1 MFFEPNR
8 TKLVPNRIRVFFS
21 KTKPKL
27 KIPFHTSL
35 VLTSRPTAVHYRR
48 HTARLIRQRQ
58 HWLKWSTTSSTLW
71 TRDCCLMIM
80 GLIILFLV
88 SHFNYPPFAS
98 IAKGDVFVLLYVC
111 LFVCS
116 STISRQ
122 PAGRF
127 TPYFACG
134 RSLGRDVSSRLLGV
148 GGPRRAE
155 KEANEIFVIMGVN
168 GEFLHFGG
176 F

>member
-8 TKLVPNRIRVFFS
+8 TKLVPNRIRVFF
-21 KTKPKL
+21 KNQTKIKNS
-27 KIPFHTSL
+27 IPHI
-35 VLTSRPTAVHYRR
+35 LTSRPTAVHYRR

-98 IAKGDVFVLLYVC
+98 IAKGEVFVLLYVC

-134 RSLGRDVSSRLLGV
+134 RSLG
-148 GGPRRAE
+148 
-155 KEANEIFVIMGVN
+155 
-168 GEFLHFGG
+168 
-176 F
+176 